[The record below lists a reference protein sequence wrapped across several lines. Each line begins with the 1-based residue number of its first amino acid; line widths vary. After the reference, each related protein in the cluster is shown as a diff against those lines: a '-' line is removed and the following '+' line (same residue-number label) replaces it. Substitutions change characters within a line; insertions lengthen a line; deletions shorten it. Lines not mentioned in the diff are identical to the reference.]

1 MSSPHGFK
9 PTPNTPSSKDS
20 PTSIFFNNLSPI
32 KVTSSRLSSQAFD
45 NVDVASP
52 PPVFATPQNRLINSK
67 LWKRSQNL
75 AFPGS
80 QKICPGDADLV
91 GTSLEYPDETIQFI
105 PMAAAPLRNSS
116 DKKYKNDHH
125 PQDEVCRG
133 LSNGVDEFLSI
144 PSEDCENTS
153 CSPGFFLGEADDLV
167 RDKEITPFNSNRDQM
182 AYFNADSAQFSAVKS
197 AATVTNSVAEYTK
210 HLNLVSTPNMQPNK
224 DALPQEFSKNSI
236 ACEGSNKEFLTSN
249 AGDSSNLN
257 IVDQSS
263 SCQPEKDLAKQKP
276 SSRTVPAAFEEIE
289 KKGGL
294 LGKKIEANLKSFV
307 DLISSTQNEP
317 ITPDRNGS
325 NHSGVPN
332 NMNFKSICHVN
343 EHPSTS
349 SSCLL
354 GMRDVN
360 FYSSRTNHLGKLG
373 CIYEEKCEIPRNA
386 QFHAN
391 HLVIS
396 SQMRDASGMSQIPYY
411 QEDLTHHSRGMY
423 KRLQFEDVEKQE
435 NYMNL
440 KSPRFMSETTTMAS
454 NMESH
459 HPSTTNTI
467 TMPGRIQTIQSL
479 SGNIS
484 CKYLVKTNSSEQ
496 SKGRSTAVAPRSS
509 GIGLHLNAIGMPG
522 QISGHI
528 DVKMTMEG
536 LGIEGK
542 TCFHNTCEVPSQIL
556 KNMMVSRNGTGEVPV
571 QLISNSDD
579 SSFGSKDECN
589 NEILQKS
596 PDSAPDYHSALDV
609 EPLNM
614 CMQPEF
620 SDHHITPCSRKRQHY
635 VEASQSE
642 DSAQTTLGN
651 KRKKDPEIEGQK
663 RCNCK
668 RSKCLKLY
676 CDCFAA
682 GMFCNKTCACQGCSN
697 NSENEEMV
705 SSTRQLIET
714 RNPLAFAPKVVHAQG
729 DLKENADNKHITP
742 PSARHKRGCNCKKS
756 KCLKKYCECYQAGVG
771 CSLGCRCEGCKNAYG
786 TKEAYGDI
794 SEIVVEHQRPKE
806 DSINGV
812 PSVEALEVVEGNSK
826 EVSITKQF
834 NTHFTPPAPLV
845 QDTSIN
851 GVARLSESSF
861 AALSSFES
869 PTSTMTD
876 TRSSAHEEKNE
887 QTLSL
892 IPYNQ
897 QFDSSSDL
905 NVDSLSPKWNE
916 CSAICN
922 ISPSSV
928 PSQSL
933 CGSSTLRTKQAK
945 SSPYRDPLSG
955 VSFQHCS
962 SATTQGRFGK
972 GKFIIKPATD
982 EPNYNLADETP
993 DILKDDHS
1001 PIKTVKASSPNQK
1014 RVSPP
1019 KTMLHEA
1026 GSSFSSPGLRSG
1038 RKYVLQSIPQFPSLT
1053 PYRNNLENKDN

>member
-9 PTPNTPSSKDS
+9 PTPNTPSAKDS

-45 NVDVASP
+45 NVDVPSP

-67 LWKRSQNL
+67 MWKRSENL

-91 GTSLEYPDETIQFI
+91 GTSLEYPDATIQFI
-105 PMAAAPLRNSS
+105 PVAAAQLSNSS
-116 DKKYKNDHH
+116 DKQYNNDHH

-133 LSNGVDEFLSI
+133 LSNGVDDFFSI

-167 RDKEITPFNSNRDQM
+167 RDKEITPFSSNGDQM
-182 AYFNADSAQFSAVKS
+182 AFFNADSAQFPAVKS

-210 HLNLVSTPNMQPNK
+210 HLNLVSTPNLQPNK
-224 DALPQEFSKNSI
+224 DALPQEFPKNSI
-236 ACEGSNKEFLTSN
+236 AYEGSNKEFLISN

-263 SCQPEKDLAKQKP
+263 SCQPEKDISKKKP
-276 SSRTVPAAFEEIE
+276 SNRTVPAAFEEIE

-317 ITPDRNGS
+317 ITPDSNGS

-354 GMRDVN
+354 KMQDVN
-360 FYSSRTNHLGKLG
+360 LFSSRTDHLGKLG
-373 CIYEEKCEIPRNA
+373 CIYEEKCEIPRNI
-386 QFHAN
+386 QSHAN
-391 HLVIS
+391 HLVIA

-423 KRLQFEDVEKQE
+423 KRLQFEDVEKHEQSIADSE
-435 NYMNL
+435 NYMKL
-440 KSPRFMSETTTMAS
+440 KSPRFMSERTTMAS
-454 NMESH
+454 NMESQY
-459 HPSTTNTI
+459 PSTTNSSC
-467 TMPGRIQTIQSL
+467 RIQTTQSL

-484 CKYLVKTNSSEQ
+484 CNYLVKTNSSEQ
-496 SKGRSTAVAPRSS
+496 SKGRFTAVAHRSS

-522 QISGHI
+522 KISGHI
-528 DVKMTMEG
+528 DMKMAMES
-536 LGIEGK
+536 LGVEGK
-542 TCFHNTCEVPSQIL
+542 TCFHNTCEAPSQIL
-556 KNMMVSRNGTGEVPV
+556 KNMIVSRNGTGEVSL
-571 QLISNSDD
+571 QLISNSED

-589 NEILQKS
+589 NDRLQKS
-596 PDSAPDYHSALDV
+596 SDSAPDYHSALDV
-609 EPLNM
+609 EPLDM
-614 CMQPEF
+614 RMQPEF

-642 DSAQTTLGN
+642 DSAQTTLGR

-682 GMFCNKTCACQGCSN
+682 GMFCNKTCSCQGCSN

-714 RNPLAFAPKVVHAQG
+714 RNPLAFAPKVVHAHG

-771 CSLGCRCEGCKNAYG
+771 CSLGCRCEGCRNAYG

-794 SEIVVEHQRPKE
+794 SEIVVEHQKPKE
-806 DSINGV
+806 DSINGL
-812 PSVEALEVVEGNSK
+812 PSVEALKVVEGNSK
-826 EVSITKQF
+826 EASNTKQF
-834 NTHFTPPAPLV
+834 TTHFTSPAPLV
-845 QDTSIN
+845 QDTNIN
-851 GVARLSESSF
+851 SVARLQLPASYHPSSKSSF
-861 AALSSFES
+861 ATLSSFES

-897 QFDSSSDL
+897 KFDSSSGL
-905 NVDSLSPKWNE
+905 NVDSLSPGW
-916 CSAICN
+916 N

-933 CGSSTLRTKQAK
+933 CGSTTLRTKQAK
-945 SSPYRDPLSG
+945 ALG
-955 VSFQHCS
+955 E
-962 SATTQGRFGK
+962 

-982 EPNYNLADETP
+982 EPNYNLAEETP
-993 DILKDDHS
+993 DILKDTHS
-1001 PIKTVKASSPNQK
+1001 PINTVKTSSPNQK

-1019 KTMLHEA
+1019 KTVLHEA
-1026 GSSFSSPGLRSG
+1026 GSSFSPGLRSG

-1053 PYRNNLENKDN
+1053 PYRNNMENKDN